1 MRINGI
7 ALTALFL
14 LASIGARNQV
24 SPVTPASKPEESIG
38 LALSIQADTPERSG
52 ALKLRVTLE
61 NTGDKD
67 VYVNLGTVLGNGRI
81 QRPEAIRI
89 LIADG
94 TGGQRE
100 MHYADKDVPGVAG
113 RMDDYPVPLRTG
125 STYSVA
131 LELGDFW
138 CPKTK
143 EHAIVLQPG
152 TYEVRAQFLGAGA
165 QHDGGIPSLPYWTGT
180 LESKHILVEIGK
192 KGQAPI

>member
-1 MRINGI
+1 MRIYGI
-7 ALTALFL
+7 ALTAIAL
-14 LASIGARNQV
+14 LASIGANNRI
-24 SPVTPASKPEESIG
+24 SPASPASEPEESEG
-38 LALSIQADTPERSG
+38 LALSIQADSPESSG
-52 ALKLRVTLE
+52 ALRLQVTLK

-89 LIADG
+89 LIVDG

-100 MHYADKDVPGVAG
+100 LHYADKDVPGVAG

-125 STYSVA
+125 STYTVA

-152 TYEVRAQFLGAGA
+152 TYEVRTQFEGTEA

-180 LESKHILVEIGK
+180 LESEQILVEIGK
-192 KGQAPI
+192 E